1 MFVDDEEFCLS
12 AMKQMISILGIN
24 ISKHIDCC
32 INGKEAVEKFIESS
46 NVGITYSVIFTDF
59 SMPVMDGIQSTI
71 LIRQHIQDNL

>member
-24 ISKHIDCC
+24 TSKHIDYC
-32 INGKEAVEKFIESS
+32 INGKEAIEKFIESTS
-46 NVGITYSVIFTDF
+46 IGITYSIIFTDF

-71 LIRQHIQDNL
+71 LIRQYL